1 MHLTEIDVSRMKTR
15 LLSYVLA
22 FTAAV
27 TSITAQADENAVEAF
42 HRILS
47 QHQTLSA
54 DFVQVVVDPNGKP
67 LQQTTGSIDLKK
79 PDLFRWVTDKPYSQ
93 ELVSDGTYVWLY
105 DKDLEQVT
113 RQPLDKRATA
123 TPALLLSND
132 VKAIEKSFDVQG
144 RTDGNGLWFFQL
156 KPKDKDS
163 LFTELRMS
171 FDNSHLKE
179 MSFSDSLAQQTRIT
193 FRNMEEDTIL
203 PANLFQFTPPKG
215 VDLIEQN

>member
-1 MHLTEIDVSRMKTR
+1 MKKR
-15 LLSYVLA
+15 LLTLGTA
-22 FTAAV
+22 LLLGFTSLVANAEE
-27 TSITAQADENAVEAF
+27 SAVEAF

-47 QHQTLSA
+47 QHNTWTA
-54 DFVQVVVDPNGKP
+54 DFQQVVVDANGRP
-67 LQQTTGSIDLKK
+67 LQQTTGSIDLQK
-79 PDLFRWVTDKPYSQ
+79 PDLFRWETDEPYAQ
-93 ELVSDGTYVWLY
+93 LLVSDGKFVWLY

-113 RQPLDKRATA
+113 KQPLDRRATA

-156 KPKDKDS
+156 KPKDKES

-171 FDNSHLKE
+171 FKDSSLQE
-179 MSFSDSLAQQTRIT
+179 MSFSDSLSQQTRIT
-193 FRNMEEDTIL
+193 FRNMEEDVML
-203 PANLFQFTPPKG
+203 PSNLFKFTPPEG